1 MWRRPLSG
9 TPQSD
14 RRSARVFVWLCTC
27 ICLSVQQVVERCG
40 CGSIIISCS
49 RTGSPASSDSPRM
62 CAHQHPD
69 GGSQKLI
76 YTLGDTVCC
85 TTVTALKRRQRAHTD
100 TQKHKHTHTQTSLK
114 QKPLLGLKKHRLQK
128 IPASN
133 FIDFFFFFQKPGHP
147 HRPLF
152 THGPPFAPSLPL
164 RSGLD
169 DLGHFLYVIGGQHH
183 DLFVLGEGIV
193 KDSVQQALPVKL

>member
-49 RTGSPASSDSPRM
+49 RTGSPAGSDSPRM

-85 TTVTALKRRQRAHTD
+85 TTVTALKRRQRAHTQ
-100 TQKHKHTHTQTSLK
+100 THRNTNTHTPKPALNKSHYSGSRSTGSKKSLH
-114 QKPLLGLKKHRLQK
+114 L
-128 IPASN
+128 ISST
-133 FIDFFFFFQKPGHP
+133 FFFFPRNP
-147 HRPLF
+147 VTLIV
-152 THGPPFAPSLPL
+152 PSSPTAL
-164 RSGLD
+164 RSL
-169 DLGHFLYVIGGQHH
+169 HLY
-183 DLFVLGEGIV
+183 LFEVVLMIS
-193 KDSVQQALPVKL
+193 DTFCM